1 MFPSPTGLKPTMHFN
16 SVDLPPPK
24 LPSIAILSPAFIFT
38 LISSRIFL
46 IPVITSVSY
55 EFIRFTGKYDNFGT
69 KILSLPNIFLQKLTT
84 NFPDKQMIEVSIVAM
99 EYAIAIDNDE
109 VNPEDNKFVP
119 A

>member
-1 MFPSPTGLKPTMHFN
+1 MNLS
-16 SVDLPPPK
+16 DL
-24 LPSIAILSPAFIFT
+24 L
-38 LISSRIFL
+38 
-46 IPVITSVSY
+46 
-55 EFIRFTGKYDNFGT
+55 EYDNFGT
-69 KILSLPNIFLQKLTT
+69 KILSLPNLFLQKLTT